1 MSRSFDVQGHRGC
14 RGLKPENTFPAF
26 ETALDL
32 QVTTLEFDL
41 HLSKDGVPIIC
52 HDPRLTTKFARL
64 APDSTTPDPSSKP
77 LISRL
82 TSVELRGYLVDK
94 NPEPQRFP
102 TQEATPTP
110 VAETFCKERGLHI
123 YGLPALDDFFDFVEA
138 YAGRLG
144 EKAGKNAEQ
153 RQRARSVRF
162 NMELKRLPYY
172 PVTVSDGFNG
182 SKPAIFEKRVMEMIR
197 SASVQDWSIIQSFDH
212 RSLRVFRMLEQPMEP
227 QVTMAAL
234 VAGMVPAQPAQLL
247 KDAGAQIYSPDFVF
261 LDRGLVK
268 ELHETG
274 HKVIPF
280 TVNDVEDM
288 QRLLDWE
295 VDGIITDYPDR
306 LIPLVQARHWWF

>member
-52 HDPRLTTKFARL
+52 HDPRLSPKFARL
-64 APDSTTPDPSSKP
+64 APGSSSPDPTTKP

-82 TSVELRGYLVDK
+82 TCQELRGYWVDK
-94 NPEPQRFP
+94 NPEPQRFVH
-102 TQEATPTP
+102 QNAEPTP
-110 VAETFCKERGLHI
+110 VAEMFCKERGLHV

-138 YAGRLG
+138 YAGSLG
-144 EKAGKNAEQ
+144 ERAGKNADQ

-162 NMELKRLPYY
+162 NMEIKRVPYY
-172 PVTVSDGFNG
+172 PVTVADGFNG
-182 SKPAIFEKRVMEMIR
+182 SKPAIFEKRIMEMIR
-197 SASVQDWSIIQSFDH
+197 TANVQDWAIIQSFDH
-212 RSLRVFRMLEQPMEP
+212 RSLRVFRQLEQPMEP

-234 VAGMVPAQPAQLL
+234 IAGMVPANVVQVL
-247 KDAGAQIYSPDFVF
+247 KDAGAQIYSSDFAF
-261 LDRGLVK
+261 LDRNLVK
-268 ELHETG
+268 ELHDANYR
-274 HKVIPF
+274 VIPF
-280 TVNDVEDM
+280 TVNEVEDM
-288 QRLLDWE
+288 QRMLDWE
-295 VDGIITDYPDR
+295 VDGMITDYPDR